1 MAKRGSWIAW
11 ATTRRGRWI
20 TLGAWVAVAALL
32 MLLLPGVRSQ
42 ADSNAPNFDESKPS
56 VQAEKLLAEQFRSE
70 EGTPALVVWHR
81 EGGLSQDDLKAISAV
96 SADVAASPLPGQRS
110 SLPLHE
116 LPPPALAAQLSEDGS
131 TLVWPVVFQP
141 DAPTEEIK
149 QGVEQLRERTEKIA
163 GTPAFEADTADGA
176 ELSARLTGP
185 AGISVD
191 ATELF
196 SSADVSLMIA
206 TVLLVL
212 VFLLAIYRSPVLA
225 LIPLVAVGFAY
236 AVTDPLLGYMASKD
250 WIDVDSQAVA
260 IMTVLLF
267 GAGTDYCLFL
277 VSRYRELLAE
287 ERSPAA
293 ALRAALGSSGGAIA
307 MSGLTV
313 VIALLTLLLA
323 QYGVIKRFAV
333 PFGLSILVMALSSLT
348 LLPALLSIFGRGSFW
363 PFVPRTPEMAEE
375 RARRKGKPAPKR
387 TGRRG
392 PGFTGRL
399 VVRRPWTVTLV
410 SVALLGVLALF
421 STQVKFT
428 FDILSSFPEE
438 MESRQGFALIGD
450 NFSEGTLAPVTVMAQ
465 GEAGAIPPVAEKLQ
479 ALGSVAK
486 VGEPAEAAS
495 QPGLRAWKVELAMN
509 PYSQEAM
516 DALPAIREAAEQA
529 IGGADAA
536 DRVWLAGQTAV
547 QYDTREAEAV
557 DQQVIIPLVIVLI
570 AALLLVY
577 LRSVTAMVYLIG
589 TVILSYFAALGLG
602 WLVLHEP
609 MGVDAIQ
616 GAIPLYAF
624 VFLVA
629 LGEDYNIFMVSSIWK
644 KRRKMPLKQAIAEGV
659 SETGPVIT
667 SAGLI
672 LAGTFAVLATL
683 PIQVLLQFG
692 LITALGVLL
701 DTFVVRPYLV
711 PALTALLGRR
721 AFWPGELSRVPED
734 EVPAGGELV
743 KASAERSLNK

>member
-1 MAKRGSWIAW
+1 M
-11 ATTRRGRWI
+11 
-20 TLGAWVAVAALL
+20 
-32 MLLLPGVRSQ
+32 
-42 ADSNAPNFDESKPS
+42 
-56 VQAEKLLAEQFRSE
+56 
-70 EGTPALVVWHR
+70 
-81 EGGLSQDDLKAISAV
+81 
-96 SADVAASPLPGQRS
+96 
-110 SLPLHE
+110 
-116 LPPPALAAQLSEDGS
+116 
-131 TLVWPVVFQP
+131 
-141 DAPTEEIK
+141 
-149 QGVEQLRERTEKIA
+149 
-163 GTPAFEADTADGA
+163 
-176 ELSARLTGP
+176 
-185 AGISVD
+185 
-191 ATELF
+191 
-196 SSADVSLMIA
+196 
-206 TVLLVL
+206 
-212 VFLLAIYRSPVLA
+212 
-225 LIPLVAVGFAY
+225 
-236 AVTDPLLGYMASKD
+236 
-250 WIDVDSQAVA
+250 
-260 IMTVLLF
+260 
-267 GAGTDYCLFL
+267 
-277 VSRYRELLAE
+277 
-287 ERSPAA
+287 
-293 ALRAALGSSGGAIA
+293 
-307 MSGLTV
+307 
-313 VIALLTLLLA
+313 
-323 QYGVIKRFAV
+323 
-333 PFGLSILVMALSSLT
+333 
-348 LLPALLSIFGRGSFW
+348 
-363 PFVPRTPEMAEE
+363 
-375 RARRKGKPAPKR
+375 
-387 TGRRG
+387 
-392 PGFTGRL
+392 
-399 VVRRPWTVTLV
+399 
-410 SVALLGVLALF
+410 LALF

-602 WLVLHEP
+602 WLVLHEL

-721 AFWPGELSRVPED
+721 AFWPGELSRLPED
-734 EVPAGGELV
+734 EVPAAAGAAAAAAAAAKRG
-743 KASAERSLNK
+743 